1 MKRPYGR
8 AVKAKGRRLQV
19 TTAVCLALRFNL
31 SIEATPPTKPGL
43 RNGVLWVPETENPDL
58 RVRVM
63 GQPGPDVVLVSPRAR
78 QLVSLGGYPAMF
90 ETKNVEDWDF
100 GPAFWKDGENAFLWG
115 ALEQAWKAAWKRF
128 PMVTP
133 VVILGKNRWPPLAAW
148 AGDSKRYNLSAP
160 ALICSG
166 FGLWPNVMVTPLQK
180 FVGLLD
186 GAVPKLTPVIPGIT
200 SGAI

>member
-78 QLVSLGGYPAMF
+78 QLVSLGGYPMPVDAAGQDAVLVGRVRRD
-90 ETKNVEDWDF
+90 ESVKH
-100 GPAFWKDGENAFLWG
+100 GLALW
-115 ALEQAWKAAWKRF
+115 
-128 PMVTP
+128 V
-133 VVILGKNRWPPLAAW
+133 
-148 AGDSKRYNLSAP
+148 AGDNLRKGA
-160 ALICSG
+160 ATNAVQIAE
-166 FGLWPNVMVTPLQK
+166 
-180 FVGLLD
+180 LLF
-186 GAVPKLTPVIPGIT
+186 KK
-200 SGAI
+200 SR